1 MSRFIA
7 PVLFLLL
14 CSPLQAQVRVKG
26 AASYRTF
33 DPIVLTATGGSGKA
47 QYLWDVTSISGSA
60 QAIEAGG
67 TLYVWATPG
76 FYSVRLTAIDFEG
89 KKVER
94 ATYPFKVE
102 GDVPVPPD
110 PGPGPGPKPK
120 PPSPGGPVKVLIL
133 EDAKARTQLSQARL
147 SILFGLPMR
156 TYLNKVCATDPGMDD
171 GKAWTVQDK
180 DTDLSALG
188 AFWESARRRPRAG
201 LPWIVIADQAGTI
214 IFEGDLP
221 ADVPS
226 TQALI
231 GKYVTTQRRKA
242 G

>member
-1 MSRFIA
+1 VKRFLPTII
-7 PVLFLLL
+7 LLAL
-14 CSPLQAQVRVKG
+14 TTPLQAQVRVKG

-47 QYLWDVTSISGSA
+47 QYLWDVTSIVGSA

-76 FYSVRLTAIDFEG
+76 SYSVRLTAIDFEG

-133 EDAKARTQLSQARL
+133 EDARARTQLSPAQQG
-147 SILFGLPMR
+147 ILFGLPMR
-156 TYLNKVCATDPGMDD
+156 AYLNKVCAPDPGMGD
-171 GKAWTVQDK
+171 GKAWTIQDK
-180 DTDLSALG
+180 DTDLGALG
-188 AFWESARRRPRAG
+188 AFWESSRKRPRTG
-201 LPWIVIADQAGTI
+201 LPWIVVADQAGTVL
-214 IFEGDLP
+214 FEGLLP
-221 ADVPS
+221 IDVPS

>member
-7 PVLFLLL
+7 PILFLLL

-47 QYLWDVTSISGSA
+47 QYLWDVTSIVGSA
-60 QAIEAGG
+60 QAVEVGN

-76 FYSVRLTAIDFEG
+76 SYSVKLTAIDFKSE
-89 KKVER
+89 KAER
-94 ATYPFKVE
+94 ATYQFKVE
-102 GDVPVPPD
+102 GAVPPGPGPE
-110 PGPGPGPKPK
+110 PGPGPGPLPK
-120 PPSPGGPVKVLIL
+120 PGGPVKVLLL
-133 EDAKARTQLSQARL
+133 EDARARTQLSPGHY
-147 SILFGLPMR
+147 SVLFGTPMR
-156 TYLNKVCATDPGMDD
+156 TYLNKVCASDPGL
-171 GKAWTVQDK
+171 GYEKAWTIQDK

-188 AFWESARRRPRAG
+188 AFWESARKRPRTG

-214 IFEGDLP
+214 LFDGP
-221 ADVPS
+221 VPPDVPA
-226 TQALI
+226 TQSLI